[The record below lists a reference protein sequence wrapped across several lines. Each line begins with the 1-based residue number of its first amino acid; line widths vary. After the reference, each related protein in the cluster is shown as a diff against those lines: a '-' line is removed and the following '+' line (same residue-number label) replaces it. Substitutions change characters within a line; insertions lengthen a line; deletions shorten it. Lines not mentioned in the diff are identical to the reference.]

1 MAAGS
6 PEAVSICHCTSCR
19 RAVGATPVAWVIFSV
34 EKFTISG
41 HSLAS
46 HASSANVTR
55 TFCREC
61 GTSLTFKIQ
70 DSPDTVD
77 ITLASFDRPEGFV
90 PERHIWLEDEVIV
103 EKADL
108 PRYGRDPLESEEA

>member
-6 PEAVSICHCTSCR
+6 PEAVSICHCNSCR

-61 GTSLTFKIQ
+61 GTSLTFRIQ